1 MLVRPLPRWKSPG
14 VTPGFVLV
22 VHPCCQLLCSK
33 KILRFA
39 VLMLLVGWFLL
50 LALPASADAGG
61 AALLAR
67 RICRV
72 LFPHPCCFGNEMI
85 RINPK
90 NQPSPL
96 SLVAQRVGF
105 ESPFFLLAFSCIDDS
120 MHDHDQES

>member
-1 MLVRPLPRWKSPG
+1 MEKSG
-14 VTPGFVLV
+14 G
-22 VHPCCQLLCSK
+22 HAGLLSTRQTCTLLRK

-39 VLMLLVGWFLL
+39 ILMLLVGWFLL

>member
-1 MLVRPLPRWKSPG
+1 
-14 VTPGFVLV
+14 
-22 VHPCCQLLCSK
+22 
-33 KILRFA
+33 
-39 VLMLLVGWFLL
+39 MLLVGWFLL

-105 ESPFFLLAFSCIDDS
+105 ESPFFLLAFSRIDDS